1 MKGDHLDSN
10 YLVIE
15 TKIIFYL
22 SGNLMR
28 WKSESINKATAGTLF
43 LCVYKELK
51 TGVTISETKTRFT
64 GFEVFH

>member
-22 SGNLMR
+22 SGNLTR

-43 LCVYKELK
+43 LSL
-51 TGVTISETKTRFT
+51 
-64 GFEVFH
+64 